1 MSRPDF
7 DALARSGDPK
17 KWRIAIQEA
26 FALADPAHREATL
39 RTLRSVYEERLAP
52 QFQAVPWGPTLIED
66 EEFRVAY
73 DAAQR
78 LTNGFKKISSEELC
92 GAMEQAP
99 RTAMV
104 FRLIL
109 GYTTSELA
117 AALKLLG
124 VTTSKAA
131 LDAIERG
138 EGVPTPQRKT
148 VISAIAEA
156 VTRVIERE
164 LFALDEGLPVSD
176 FRSRLDKLDTREGW
190 GSVRRAAEGGV
201 DYGDLL
207 YERYLDGSWLAVRA
221 AYSEK
226 TGELIEKAV
235 ADILDD
241 NGIAY
246 DRNPHELVRKGVFPS
261 KPDFVLPNVQDPKVT
276 IEAKGANDGGT
287 ARDKAARIANVAA
300 AAEAAGLTPMA
311 VIDGIGWVRRDAL
324 VQTLQATHGLT
335 FSLSN
340 LEALVLVPE
349 IVALYGT
356 AGG

>member
-1 MSRPDF
+1 MSQPDF
-7 DALARSGDPK
+7 DALARSADPTQ
-17 KWRIAIQEA
+17 WRTAIDGA
-26 FALADPAHREATL
+26 FALLDEAHREAAL

-52 QFQAVPWGPTLIED
+52 QFQAVPWGPTLAED
-66 EEFRVAY
+66 ADFRRTYETAK
-73 DAAQR
+73 R
-78 LTNGFKKISSEELC
+78 LTNNFRNVSSDELRAVMEE
-92 GAMEQAP
+92 EP
-99 RTAMV
+99 HTAMV

-109 GYTTSELA
+109 GYTTAELA

-131 LDAIERG
+131 LDTIERG
-138 EGVPTPQRKT
+138 EGVLTPQRRT
-148 VISAIAEA
+148 VIGAVAAA
-156 VTRVIERE
+156 VTGVIERE
-164 LFALDEGLPVSD
+164 LFALDEGLPIND

-190 GSVRRAAEGGV
+190 PSVRRAASGGV

-226 TGELIEKAV
+226 TGELIEDAV
-235 ADILDD
+235 ADILDE

-246 DRNPHELVRKGVFPS
+246 DRNPEELVRRGIFPS
-261 KPDFVLPNVQDPKVT
+261 RPDFVLPSVENPKVT

-287 ARDKAARIANVAA
+287 ARDKAARIANVAV

-340 LEALVLVPE
+340 LEALVTVPE

-356 AGG
+356 AHD